1 MYSAVCQT
9 AFCPTVAL
17 SVSLLGVGGVG
28 GGWGGGGG
36 CCRSWGLHQRS
47 LLVLAQ
53 MFLCED
59 ARLALGLILVLRCA
73 GCSHWLRGHSS
84 LGPFFEVCPIYLDS
98 LFDVVTQTAD
108 PFLAFVAEVV
118 LIPHR
123 FPLEF
128 DCLGPCLPLLWSVY
142 CLVFSRCLGLAP
154 HRLATLAS
162 CLHVVSCRLSGL
174 RLLPAALAPNPAM
187 AAAGP
192 CASSASCSWPRPRSR
207 SRTPPARPSREL
219 CQLLMF
225 RVLWFGG
232 CVFLAGLFVLALVF
246 VLEAAGSPTPRRLRS
261 YIGCL
266 EDHGAGAVSPARSAD
281 SPYTLG
287 FKSALHY
294 S

>member
-1 MYSAVCQT
+1 MDHGLYSAVRQT
-9 AFCPTVAL
+9 AFCLTVAS
-17 SVSLLGVGGVG
+17 SVSLVGVGGV
-28 GGWGGGGG
+28 GGGGG

-128 DCLGPCLPLLWSVY
+128 DCLGPCL
-142 CLVFSRCLGLAP
+142 
-154 HRLATLAS
+154 RLPPTQVLDRTWQSLKTWLPPKGCVPRLKLTDLAS
-162 CLHVVSCRLSGL
+162 ST
-174 RLLPAALAPNPAM
+174 LL
-187 AAAGP
+187 
-192 CASSASCSWPRPRSR
+192 
-207 SRTPPARPSREL
+207 
-219 CQLLMF
+219 
-225 RVLWFGG
+225 
-232 CVFLAGLFVLALVF
+232 
-246 VLEAAGSPTPRRLRS
+246 
-261 YIGCL
+261 
-266 EDHGAGAVSPARSAD
+266 
-281 SPYTLG
+281 
-287 FKSALHY
+287 
-294 S
+294 